1 MPDKFYG
8 GLDFGSSGARISII
22 NLHKKLIYS
31 NAVTYSYSFKDPNSW
46 INSCENLLVNLPF
59 EIKINLNKLAISG
72 TSGTLTASNLQGK
85 PIGEAIPYDQA
96 CNEHKIL
103 LESLTSGADYL
114 RTPYSSLAK
123 ALKLIDKYG
132 TNILLRH
139 QSDWITGW
147 FLKDW
152 THGEEGNNLK
162 LGWDLK
168 KESWPKSYLNTSWQ
182 KCLPQI
188 IKSGEIIGQVN
199 LNLAERFNLNK
210 KLILTSGTTDS
221 NASVIAAGLDK
232 EDGLTVLG
240 TTIVVKKIIDN
251 PIKKQGI
258 TNHRVNGDWIC
269 GGASNAGCGIL
280 SKFFSDLEIKE
291 LSRQINTSKKTPI
304 NLLPLNSRGERF
316 PDNNPFLE
324 PILTPRPVSDSL
336 YLHALFEGL
345 ARIELKGWEK
355 LYNLTGSLP
364 KRIITIGGGS
374 KNAQWRAIREQIIN
388 IPIVSC
394 RKTYDRK
401 HLIKIT
407 KDHKQGILF
416 QKGMGRSAYICKS
429 KKCCSDSKIKK
440 KLQKALKTS
449 LEPEFIDIFEKE
461 ITSYNDHPNK
471 GI

>member
-1 MPDKFYG
+1 MPDIFFG
-8 GLDFGSSGARISII
+8 GLDFGTSGARISII
-22 NLHKKLIYS
+22 NIHKELIYS
-31 NAVTYSYSFKDPNSW
+31 NSVPYQYSFENPNSW
-46 INSCENLLVNLPF
+46 IESCSKLLDSLPI
-59 EIKINLNKLAISG
+59 EVKSYLNKLAISG
-72 TSGTLTASNLQGK
+72 TSGTLTACNMKGEPL
-85 PIGEAIPYDQA
+85 GEAIPYNKA

-103 LESLTSGADYL
+103 LESLTFEEEHL

-188 IKSGEIIGQVN
+188 IKSGKMIGQVN
-199 LNLAERFNLNK
+199 FDLAERFNLNK
-210 KLILTSGTTDS
+210 KLILISGTTDS
-221 NASVIAAGLDK
+221 NASLIATGLGK

-251 PIKKQGI
+251 PIKEKGI
-258 TNHRVNGDWIC
+258 TCHRVNGDWIC

-280 SKFFSDLEIKE
+280 SKFFSDLEIEE
-291 LSRQINTSKKTPI
+291 LSRQINPLKNTSL
-304 NLLPLNSRGERF
+304 NLLPLNSKGERF
-316 PDNNPFLE
+316 PVNNLNLE
-324 PILTPRPVSDSL
+324 PILSPRPVSDSL

-345 ARIELKGWEK
+345 AKIELKGWEK
-355 LYNLTGSLP
+355 LSELTGSLP
-364 KRIITIGGGS
+364 KKIITLGGGS
-374 KNAQWRAIREQIIN
+374 KNPQWRKIREKIIT

-394 RKTYDRK
+394 KKTTSFGTA
-401 HLIKIT
+401 LIAINAK
-407 KDHKQGILF
+407 
-416 QKGMGRSAYICKS
+416 
-429 KKCCSDSKIKK
+429 
-440 KLQKALKTS
+440 
-449 LEPEFIDIFEKE
+449 
-461 ITSYNDHPNK
+461 
-471 GI
+471 